1 MYLFALLILAIA
13 FLVFATA
20 RLKLHPFLAL
30 LIASFGFGILSGM
43 PLADVAKS
51 VNDGFGGTIGYIGI
65 VILAGATIGAFLEQ
79 SGGAYRLAEG
89 VLRITTGRKNVLP
102 LSSSA
107 ATAGA
112 RS

>member
-1 MYLFALLILAIA
+1 MFLFALLILAIA

-20 RLKLHPFLAL
+20 RLKLHPFVAL
-30 LIASFGFGILSGM
+30 LIAALGFGFLSGM
-43 PLADVAKS
+43 PLSGVVKS
-51 VNDGFGGTIGYIGI
+51 VNDGFRGTIGCIGI
-65 VILAGATIGAFLEQ
+65 VILAGSIIGAFLEQ

-89 VLRITTGRKNVLP
+89 RLRITGRKNVLP